1 MKIHDLHSIK
11 TCLDLDAIER
21 RLVEGFKA
29 YSAGQVQAPPVQ
41 TFQFRQANGDCC
53 IKSAY
58 LEGGETFVVKV
69 SSGFYDNPGKGLPSN
84 DGLML
89 VLSARTGEPLAWLA
103 DQGWLTAV
111 RTALAGRIVARLLAP
126 REVEAIGVLG
136 TGLQARLQLEYLM
149 PLTNC
154 RQVVVWGR
162 SEQGLSDYCEH
173 ARALGFS
180 VRTVGQPQAVAQ
192 AANLIVTTTPSR
204 EPLLRRE
211 WIRPGTHIT
220 AVGADC
226 IGKQELDAAL
236 VASMSRII
244 VDSQAQCGAYGE
256 VSHALKAGLLEPSR
270 LLELGAV
277 LVGQGAGRQD
287 QHEVT
292 LADLTGVAVQD
303 AQIAQWVFERLRG

>member
-1 MKIHDLHSIK
+1 MKIHDLQAIK
-11 TCLDLDAIER
+11 ACLDLDAIER
-21 RLVEGFKA
+21 RLVDGFRA

-41 TFQFRQANGDCC
+41 NFQFRQANGDCC

-136 TGLQARLQLEYLM
+136 TGLQARLQLECLM
-149 PLTNC
+149 ALTGC

-162 SEQGLSDYCEH
+162 SEQGLSVYREH

-180 VRTVGQPQAVAQ
+180 VQTVQQPQAVAQ

-211 WIRPGTHIT
+211 WVRPGTHIT

-226 IGKQELDAAL
+226 VGKQELDAAL

-256 VSHALKAGLLEPSR
+256 VSHALKAGSLEPSR

-277 LVGQGAGRQD
+277 LAGQEAGRQD

>member
-1 MKIHDLHSIK
+1 MKIHDLQAIK
-11 TCLDLDAIER
+11 TCLDLDAIEQ

-69 SSGFYDNPGKGLPSN
+69 SSGFYDNPGRGLPSN

-111 RTALAGRIVARLLAP
+111 RTALAGRIAARLLAP

-162 SEQGLSDYCEH
+162 SEQGLSGYREY

-180 VRTVGQPQAVAQ
+180 VQTVGHPQPVAQ

-211 WIRPGTHIT
+211 WVRPGTHIT

-226 IGKQELDAAL
+226 VGKQELDAAL
-236 VASMSRII
+236 VASTSRII
-244 VDSQAQCGAYGE
+244 VDSQAHCGAYGE
-256 VSHALKAGLLEPSR
+256 VSHAFQAGLLEPSR

-277 LVGQGAGRQD
+277 LAGQGSGRQAQD
-287 QHEVT
+287 EIT